1 MTYQLTSKNRPS
13 LSRSVLVMVLAAHVG
28 AGWALVTDKP
38 EALGVAAP
46 LVAVQLLDMSA
57 STPPR
62 MPPSPARQPEKPKA
76 TVARVTTPEP
86 AVALEPEPVPEPA
99 PMAEAL
105 PPAPVQA
112 ASPAPSPIVAK
123 QEPAAATQ
131 CAVRVKHGPEPRFP
145 EQLRQEPISMVRV
158 VLDVVIGSDGQARD
172 IRVATSSGYSY
183 VDAVVVRTLAQ
194 RWTFEPCHVDGQA
207 KDVRIIQPFVFKL
220 KK

>member
-1 MTYQLTSKNRPS
+1 MTYPLPSKNRPS
-13 LSRSVLVMVLAAHVG
+13 LSRSVLVTVLAAHVG

-38 EALGVAAP
+38 EAPWVAAP

-86 AVALEPEPVPEPA
+86 VAAPEPEPESVPV
-99 PMAEAL
+99 AEAL
-105 PPAPVQA
+105 PPAPAQA

-123 QEPAAATQ
+123 QEPATATQ

-145 EQLRQEPISMVRV
+145 EQLRQESISMVRV

-172 IRVATSSGYSY
+172 IRVATSSGYPY

-207 KDVRIIQPFVFKL
+207 RDVRIIQPFVFKL